1 MTKPPPKESA
11 PTQTSSDFCFLNG
24 RPDSRLSDVERL
36 TMLGGGG
43 LDRILQRLGKT
54 LESVSLDAFS
64 LGLEPSALKS
74 SRAHL
79 QALRAQGAIAELFR
93 PLGPPRA
100 PTVVP
105 VHGFPF
111 GSVVDLEFRSEF
123 PAGSWAH
130 DPSYQAVE
138 SNRNSFVRLWEHNDD
153 QGERATIVAIHGW
166 TMGDQRVN
174 SLAFMPGLLYTLG
187 CNVAL
192 VELPFHGRRRPT
204 GVPESDPL
212 FPSIDPVRTCVAMAH
227 ALHDLRALAAYLSSR
242 GHSRLS
248 CIGMSL
254 GAYVAALWAS
264 VDVLRRV
271 ALLVPLVSMGDMAHE
286 LLVKRFGRSDAAASG
301 VDISALRDLFADHY
315 PLSREPQTA
324 QESIMVVRGKGDQ
337 LVSRGQIAI
346 LRKAWPRARYL
357 WADGG
362 HGAPVKRGETFARMT
377 DFLLEKG
384 E

>member
-1 MTKPPPKESA
+1 
-11 PTQTSSDFCFLNG
+11 
-24 RPDSRLSDVERL
+24 
-36 TMLGGGG
+36 
-43 LDRILQRLGKT
+43 
-54 LESVSLDAFS
+54 
-64 LGLEPSALKS
+64 
-74 SRAHL
+74 
-79 QALRAQGAIAELFR
+79 
-93 PLGPPRA
+93 
-100 PTVVP
+100 
-105 VHGFPF
+105 
-111 GSVVDLEFRSEF
+111 
-123 PAGSWAH
+123 
-130 DPSYQAVE
+130 
-138 SNRNSFVRLWEHNDD
+138 
-153 QGERATIVAIHGW
+153 
-166 TMGDQRVN
+166 
-174 SLAFMPGLLYTLG
+174 
-187 CNVAL
+187 
-192 VELPFHGRRRPT
+192 
-204 GVPESDPL
+204 
-212 FPSIDPVRTCVAMAH
+212 
-227 ALHDLRALAAYLSSR
+227 
-242 GHSRLS
+242 
-248 CIGMSL
+248 MSL